1 MITSYATVARGA
13 QAAYNPDRRRM
24 YRFAV
29 VILRWLARLS
39 ALFFAG
45 VFLLIMASEF
55 VAPQSGPP
63 AGWVDWVGAG
73 LLLIAVAGMI
83 LAWKW
88 DLTGALIS
96 LAALVLHISVVRNRT
111 YAVVWLAAIPAALF
125 LAEWLLRR
133 PRQAAPTPTP

>member
-1 MITSYATVARGA
+1 
-13 QAAYNPDRRRM
+13 M

>member
-1 MITSYATVARGA
+1 MSRV
-13 QAAYNPDRRRM
+13 
-24 YRFAV
+24 AV

-45 VFLLIMASEF
+45 VFLRVLAGEYM
-55 VAPQSGPP
+55 APQSGPP
-63 AGWVDWVGAG
+63 ASWVDWVGAG

-111 YAVVWLAAIPAALF
+111 YAVIWLAAIPAALF
-125 LAEWLLRR
+125 LADWFLRR
-133 PRQAAPTPTP
+133 PRQAAPTPAP